1 MKYFLIVG
9 EASGDLHGAS
19 LMRELKNTDP
29 EAEFCFLGGDLM
41 QNEGGRLV
49 QHYKNMAFMGIVNV
63 ILNLNKIAK
72 NFELCTKA
80 IKEFN
85 PDVVILIDYPGFNL
99 KIAKHVK
106 KTSQIPV
113 YYYIAPKLWAWKEYR
128 IKTIK
133 RYVDRMFVI
142 FPFETEYFAKLGYKV
157 DYVGNPTAETI
168 DRFLTANAERTNS
181 PSLPTP
187 TTKPMIALLCG
198 SRRQEVGKCLPVMAK
213 MATYFPQY
221 QFVAAAAPNIDKDFY
236 DNILHSGIEIVYNDT
251 YNILRQSKA
260 AIVNSGTATLETALI
275 GTPQVVVY
283 HVIGGILVPLLRKML
298 IKIPFVSLVNL
309 IAQKE
314 AVKEL
319 ITPKFNE
326 KNLRYE
332 FEKILTDKKCI
343 EQVEQDY
350 AEIRKR
356 LGNESASKNTASMI
370 YKLLK
375 KNKVNKG

>member
-1 MKYFLIVG
+1 MSAFLPDRGLRHARGVIPGRVVIGRRRVG
-9 EASGDLHGAS
+9 
-19 LMRELKNTDP
+19 
-29 EAEFCFLGGDLM
+29 
-41 QNEGGRLV
+41 LV

-168 DRFLTANAERTNS
+168 DRFLTANAEQTNS
-181 PSLPTP
+181 PL
-187 TTKPMIALLCG
+187 M
-198 SRRQEVGKCLPVMAK
+198 
-213 MATYFPQY
+213 
-221 QFVAAAAPNIDKDFY
+221 
-236 DNILHSGIEIVYNDT
+236 
-251 YNILRQSKA
+251 
-260 AIVNSGTATLETALI
+260 
-275 GTPQVVVY
+275 
-283 HVIGGILVPLLRKML
+283 RKLM
-298 IKIPFVSLVNL
+298 SS
-309 IAQKE
+309 
-314 AVKEL
+314 
-319 ITPKFNE
+319 
-326 KNLRYE
+326 
-332 FEKILTDKKCI
+332 
-343 EQVEQDY
+343 
-350 AEIRKR
+350 IRKNNR
-356 LGNESASKNTASMI
+356 LSR
-370 YKLLK
+370 
-375 KNKVNKG
+375 